1 MISNTGRRVGAVVLA
16 GAFGLALLAPTSA
29 EAGRRHW
36 RGGHGYG
43 HGHHGGGG
51 AAAAAVG
58 IGVLG
63 VLAATAAANA
73 ERECWYERRRFET
86 RSGKIVLRRI
96 KVCD

>member
-1 MISNTGRRVGAVVLA
+1 MITEKPRKAAAIALA
-16 GAFGLALLAPTSA
+16 AAMGLALLAPTSA
-29 EAGRRHW
+29 EAGRRNW
-36 RGGHGYG
+36 RGH
-43 HGHHGGGG
+43 HHHGGGG

-73 ERECWYERRRFET
+73 DRECWFEKRRFET
-86 RSGKIVLRRI
+86 PSGKIVVRKV

>member
-1 MISNTGRRVGAVVLA
+1 MTIQKPNKAVAFALA
-16 GAFGLALLAPTSA
+16 GAMGLALLAPTSA
-29 EAGRRHW
+29 EAGRRHY
-36 RGGHGYG
+36 RGGHH
-43 HGHHGGGG
+43 HGHGG

-73 ERECWYERRRFET
+73 DRECWFERRRYET
-86 RSGKIVLRRI
+86 PSGKIVTRKV

>member
-1 MISNTGRRVGAVVLA
+1 MTIDKPRKAVAIALA
-16 GAFGLALLAPTSA
+16 GAMGLAMLVPTSA
-29 EAGRRHW
+29 EAGRRNW
-36 RGGHGYG
+36 RGH
-43 HGHHGGGG
+43 HHHGGGG

-73 ERECWYERRRFET
+73 DRECWYEKRRFET
-86 RSGKIVLRRI
+86 ASGKIVIRKV